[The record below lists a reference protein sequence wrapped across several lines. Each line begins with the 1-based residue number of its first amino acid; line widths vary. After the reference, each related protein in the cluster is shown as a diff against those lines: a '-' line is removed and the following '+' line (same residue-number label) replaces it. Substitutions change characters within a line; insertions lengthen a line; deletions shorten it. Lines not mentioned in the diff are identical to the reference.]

1 MKKVLNS
8 KVDEI
13 NQIIQVYVEKLKVA
27 ELKFDNEDQGW
38 IPTIVKVA

>member
-1 MKKVLNS
+1 VKKVLNS

-27 ELKFDNEDQGW
+27 ELKFDNEDQG
-38 IPTIVKVA
+38 